1 MRANEFITEA
11 SIFSRGTYSYGH
23 KVKISTSKS
32 GLKLLD
38 AIQNEIDD
46 FKPAEELEWVEPNDN
61 VSTMIM
67 FGREGNSSRYFKRK
81 NGDIFGI
88 TGSDNTIEK
97 SMVHANA
104 YNRGDIAEGLLGAAI
119 TAKLILRGGNKIGNI
134 TVENVRGILGSTIK
148 NGSQE
153 LSLRVSD
160 KNSQIADNIIF
171 TLKLPTGSMEVISK
185 PKNWSKFEDLFNSA
199 VHYANS
205 SDAERYSN
213 YFYTNGKIDEVRI
226 VSDGVS
232 DQKGRKTDVQ
242 AVVSTTDPI
251 TGQVKSRQLK
261 NVDISLKADSIKYGQ
276 HSAGGLTKSKEVWL
290 DSAKRLFE
298 PLGIIIEM
306 PAGIK
311 REDENSLRDFW
322 IKIYEQASKKL
333 NKELANASANK
344 ETTFIEKIADLINHH
359 GSAGNQY
366 MKLVSFE
373 KGQSSIH
380 SFSQLKRKL
389 VEQKIDLTTKMTLGP
404 RSGLPYIL
412 IYNKKDPSRHG
423 ILTKIRFYLTKTAA
437 TSYFDKGTL
446 LHNLTR
452 IDKATP
458 PHVAQQQTGLGHN
471 GGPSLDA
478 KSNTAKQNAPAQQ
491 QQAAQKAPV
500 AAQQAPVAA
509 QQQQAVQQQAPV
521 AAQQQ
526 QVAQPAADP
535 AKQKVDLS
543 RSPLTAKWLSGR

>member
-1 MRANEFITEA
+1 MRFKEFLIEA
-11 SIFSRGTYSYGH
+11 SIFSRGKYSYGH
-23 KVKISTSKS
+23 KVKVSTSKS
-32 GLKLLD
+32 GVELLN
-38 AIQNEIDD
+38 AIQDELDD
-46 FKPAEELEWVEPNDN
+46 FDPAEELEWVEPTED
-61 VSTMIM
+61 VSAMIM
-67 FGREGNSSRYFKRK
+67 FGRESNPSRYFKRE
-81 NGDIFGI
+81 NGQTFGI

-97 SMVHANA
+97 AMVHSKG

-119 TAKLILRGGNKIGNI
+119 TAKLILRGGNKIGSITPENI
-134 TVENVRGILGSTIK
+134 RGILTSSIK
-148 NGSQE
+148 NTNQE

-171 TLKLPTGSMEVISK
+171 TLKLPTGSMEMIK
-185 PKNWSKFEDLFNSA
+185 DPENWNKFEDLFNSA

-232 DQKGRKTDVQ
+232 GQKERKTDVQ
-242 AVVSTTDPI
+242 AVVSTTDPV
-251 TGQVKSRQLK
+251 TGRVKSRQLK

-298 PLGIIIEM
+298 PLGITIEM
-306 PAGIK
+306 PTGIK

-344 ETTFIEKIADLINHH
+344 ETTFIEKIADLINYH

-389 VEQKIDLTTKMTLGP
+389 IEQKIDLTTKMTLGP

-452 IDKATP
+452 VDKATP
-458 PHVAQQQTGLGHN
+458 PHVAQQQTGVGHN
-471 GGPSLDA
+471 GGPPLDTKQQA
-478 KSNTAKQNAPAQQ
+478 PAKQ
-491 QQAAQKAPV
+491 QKV
-500 AAQQAPVAA
+500 AQQAPVAA
-509 QQQQAVQQQAPV
+509 QQKQAPV
-521 AAQQQ
+521 AASKPVAPTKQQ
-526 QVAQPAADP
+526 P
-535 AKQKVDLS
+535 DLS
-543 RSPLTAKWLSGR
+543 KSPLTAKWLNSR